1 MDSYLPDSYIVHT
14 VHNYIHTTEGAGS
27 QGGVIPPPKRKS
39 PNRTIESYALVSE
52 LPQYLAAAA
61 SAPVFDRTVGAYTEA
76 LLLWWR
82 TNHPRFPAWAEAARI
97 ASALTCTSAA
107 SERVFSLVE
116 SMFGEDQVSS
126 LAD

>member
-1 MDSYLPDSYIVHT
+1 MESYLPDSYIVHST

-27 QGGVIPPPKRKS
+27 QGRVIPTPKRKS

-76 LLLWWR
+76 LSAVVMVYQ
-82 TNHPRFPAWAEAARI
+82 P
-97 ASALTCTSAA
+97 SALP
-107 SERVFSLVE
+107 SL
-116 SMFGEDQVSS
+116 G
-126 LAD
+126 